1 MKRSIVRR
9 PAAARLADAW
19 LLRHGLGDTPL
30 TPLLAARVTVR
41 LRARALGSVLLAVLI
56 LGASAVRAADLVA
69 GASGPHRSTPV
80 LVLGVL
86 IVGLLLLRA
95 LLDAW
100 VRRAD
105 RRAGATLARRA
116 AHPIQPDWLELL
128 GRPYALVAAGTFVT
142 ALALGAAALAV
153 GEESVRYGAIV
164 LLVALAGV
172 GVGTVLQLRELL
184 ARPIVAED
192 EDSLT
197 ADFVLRIEDAREST
211 SPAVVWS
218 LPPILLFGSAPS
230 WWTAAAVGFV
240 LLGLAAYVVVHART
254 PGCVAMARHVVAAR

>member
-1 MKRSIVRR
+1 MKHSIWRRTSAAR
-9 PAAARLADAW
+9 PAEAW

-41 LRARALGSVLLAVLI
+41 LRARVLGSVLLAVLI

-69 GASGPHRSTPV
+69 SKSGTHRSTPV

-86 IVGLLLLRA
+86 IVGLLLIRA

-116 AHPIQPDWLELL
+116 AHPIHPDWLGLL
-128 GRPYALVAAGTFVT
+128 GRPYALVAAGTFAG
-142 ALALGAAALAV
+142 ALALGAGALAV
-153 GEESVRYGAIV
+153 GEETVRYGAVI

-172 GVGTVLQLRELL
+172 GVGTILQLRELL
-184 ARPIVAED
+184 ARPVVAED

-197 ADFVLRIEDAREST
+197 ADFVMRIEDAREST
-211 SPAVVWS
+211 SPAVLWS
-218 LPPILLFGSAPS
+218 LPPVLLFGSAPS
-230 WWTAAAVGFV
+230 WWNAAAIGFV

-254 PGCVAMARHVVAAR
+254 PGCVTMARRVVAAR